1 MDNTEVKLTDKDLNE
16 ILRSFD
22 DDPNNELRTYTDSPY
37 ITLDSLVTL
46 SSKKTDQFSILDLNI
61 QSLNSKFDAF
71 TALLS
76 YLEQKCIGFS
86 AICLQETWLSDNHDT
101 TVFNIPGYHLV
112 HSGKSSSECGGL
124 IIYVSDTYSFS
135 VKNVFR
141 DSSLWE
147 GLFIEV
153 HGGPLESK
161 LVIGNIYR
169 PPKYNN
175 NNATVEN
182 FAHKITPIISS
193 IAKSS
198 CNIVISGDF
207 NIDLLQINERV
218 KYQKYFDMFVTNG
231 LFPLITLPT
240 REGKHSA
247 TLIDQIFC
255 KVKNFTDIDSS
266 GILKSSLSDH
276 YPCLASLDICKKKQ
290 HKPKYVTINNKNEQA
305 LISFCNEV
313 ETCLNEWQ
321 INRDLFANPNEN
333 YNIFDKIIMDAKA
346 KYPFSKTVRF
356 KKYKHK
362 ISPWMN
368 HDILRSIKDRD
379 DLYKT
384 VMSTPSED
392 PNYDSLKENLQN
404 LKSSLK
410 KKMRC
415 AKAKYYAD
423 VFEKNKSNI
432 RHTWG
437 AIKEILG
444 KFKNKHDFPDHFTL
458 DGKLISEPQLIA
470 NCFNRFFSSVGRAL
484 SVKISYNGTNSV
496 SSYLKRHVSSCF
508 HFEYVNPTIVMK
520 YINDLASKSSCGP
533 DKISSILLKRL
544 ANYIV
549 TPLTVMINQSLC
561 TGTFPDKLKL
571 AKVIPLYKK
580 GDNHVFDNYRPI
592 SLLSTV
598 SKIFEKVVFI
608 QVYDYF
614 CAHQLFYENQ
624 YGFRKCHSTELA
636 ALELVDRLFK
646 HLDDGKIPVSVFL
659 DLSKAFDTLNHAI
672 LMDKLKYYGLN
683 ETSLNWFRSY
693 LHDRYQYTEYN
704 GTCSDVI
711 NLTTGVPQGSIL
723 GPLLFIIYMNDIH
736 VATSNFKAIL
746 YADDTNLLS
755 PMCSFSSSNS
765 LNPTNLT
772 EVTNSINDE
781 LSHVHEWLLINKLSV
796 NVSKTKFMIFHHHQR
811 RIDTLIPDLKLD
823 SQPIEYVLEFNFL
836 GLTLDEHLS
845 WKPHVQ
851 KVANKT
857 SRTIGILRRLKN
869 IVPIS
874 VLRTLYN
881 TLILPHFH
889 YCILSW
895 GFRMGRLKL
904 LQKRAVRVM
913 SGSRYNAH
921 TDPLFKK
928 LHLVKLSDLFTVNV
942 YEIYYKLRHVSLPTY
957 VANMFKDFL
966 RNHEHEARQ
975 ALILDEPN
983 VNTSNGENCIRYLL
997 PRIINKTNHTI
1008 VTMVDTYSYQGF
1020 VNFVKNDMIGHYIAN
1035 CSISNCYICNHTHSE
1050 WLPLTYSEWVSFNK
1064 NKNIIK

>member
-1 MDNTEVKLTDKDLNE
+1 
-16 ILRSFD
+16 
-22 DDPNNELRTYTDSPY
+22 
-37 ITLDSLVTL
+37 
-46 SSKKTDQFSILDLNI
+46 
-61 QSLNSKFDAF
+61 
-71 TALLS
+71 
-76 YLEQKCIGFS
+76 
-86 AICLQETWLSDNHDT
+86 
-101 TVFNIPGYHLV
+101 
-112 HSGKSSSECGGL
+112 
-124 IIYVSDTYSFS
+124 
-135 VKNVFR
+135 
-141 DSSLWE
+141 
-147 GLFIEV
+147 
-153 HGGPLESK
+153 
-161 LVIGNIYR
+161 
-169 PPKYNN
+169 
-175 NNATVEN
+175 
-182 FAHKITPIISS
+182 
-193 IAKSS
+193 
-198 CNIVISGDF
+198 
-207 NIDLLQINERV
+207 
-218 KYQKYFDMFVTNG
+218 MFVTNG

-276 YPCLASLDICKKKQ
+276 YPCLASFDMCKKKQ
-290 HKPKYVTINNKNEQA
+290 HKPKYVTINKKNEQA

-313 ETCLNEWQ
+313 ETSLNEWQ

-346 KYPFSKTVRF
+346 KYLSPKTVRF

-368 HDILRSIKDRD
+368 HDILKSIKDRD

-384 VMSTPSED
+384 VMSTPPED

-410 KKMRC
+410 KKIRF

-444 KFKNKHDFPDHFTL
+444 KFKNKHDFPDYFTL

-470 NCFNRFFSSVGRAL
+470 N
-484 SVKISYNGTNSV
+484 
-496 SSYLKRHVSSCF
+496 
-508 HFEYVNPTIVMK
+508 FECVNPTVVMK
-520 YINDLASKSSCGP
+520 YINDLASKSSCRP

-549 TPLTVMINQSLC
+549 TPLTGMINQSFC

-636 ALELVDRLFK
+636 ALEPVDRLFK

-711 NLTTGVPQGSIL
+711 NLTRGVPQGSIL

-781 LSHVHEWLLINKLSV
+781 LSHVHEWLLINKLLV
-796 NVSKTKFMIFHHHQR
+796 NVSKTKFMIFHHQQR

-823 SQPIEYVLEFNFL
+823 SQPIEHVSEFNFL

-869 IVPIS
+869 IIPIS
-874 VLRTLYN
+874 VLWTLYN

-942 YEIYYKLRHVSLPTY
+942 YKIYYKLRHVSLPTY
-957 VANMFKDFL
+957 VANMFKDFS
-966 RNHEHEARQ
+966 RNHEHETRQ

-1020 VNFVKNDMIGHYIAN
+1020 VNFVKNDMIGHYNEN

-1050 WLPLTYSEWVSFNK
+1050 WFPIWRYFICDRFDQKCCGCFGCGHLVATSSVALGVTYMFLYWFVCQRQPQTFVHAITSEQLFGFLTFLARLMTLTNSLVRSTLIFHL
-1064 NKNIIK
+1064 I

>member
-1 MDNTEVKLTDKDLNE
+1 M
-16 ILRSFD
+16 
-22 DDPNNELRTYTDSPY
+22 
-37 ITLDSLVTL
+37 
-46 SSKKTDQFSILDLNI
+46 
-61 QSLNSKFDAF
+61 NSKFDAF

-124 IIYVSDTYSFS
+124 NIYVSDTYSFS

-182 FAHKITPIISS
+182 FVNEITPIISS

-321 INRDLFANPNEN
+321 INRDLLANPNEN

-346 KYPFSKTVRF
+346 KYLSPKTVRF

-384 VMSTPSED
+384 VLSTPPED

-410 KKMRC
+410 KKIRC

-444 KFKNKHDFPDHFTL
+444 KFKNKHDFPDYFTL

-484 SVKISYNGTNSV
+484 SEKISYNGTNSV

-508 HFEYVNPTIVMK
+508 HFECVNPTVVMK

-624 YGFRKCHSTELA
+624 YGFRKSHSTELA

-746 YADDTNLLS
+746 YGDDTNLLS

-765 LNPTNLT
+765 LNPTKLT

-796 NVSKTKFMIFHHHQR
+796 NVTKTKFMIFHHQQR

-823 SQPIEYVLEFNFL
+823 SQPIEYVSEFNFL

-869 IVPIS
+869 IIPIS

-942 YEIYYKLRHVSLPTY
+942 YKIYYKLRHESLPTY
-957 VANMFKDFL
+957 VANMFKDFS
-966 RNHEHEARQ
+966 RNHEHETRQ

-1020 VNFVKNDMIGHYIAN
+1020 VNFVKNDMIGHYIEN

-1064 NKNIIK
+1064 KKYIIK

>member
-1 MDNTEVKLTDKDLNE
+1 MDNTDVKLTDKDLNE

-46 SSKKTDQFSILDLNI
+46 LSKKTDQFSILNLNI

-182 FAHKITPIISS
+182 FVNEITPIISS

-321 INRDLFANPNEN
+321 INRDLLANPNEN

-346 KYPFSKTVRF
+346 KYLSPKTVRF

-384 VMSTPSED
+384 VLSTPPED

-410 KKMRC
+410 KKIRC

-444 KFKNKHDFPDHFTL
+444 KFKNKHDFPDYFTL

-470 NCFNRFFSSVGRAL
+470 NCFNSFFSSVGRAL
-484 SVKISYNGTNSV
+484 SEKISYNGTNSV

-508 HFEYVNPTIVMK
+508 HFECVNPTVVMK

-624 YGFRKCHSTELA
+624 YGFRKSHSTELA

-765 LNPTNLT
+765 LNPTKLT

-796 NVSKTKFMIFHHHQR
+796 NVTKTKFMIFHHQQR

-823 SQPIEYVLEFNFL
+823 SQPIEYVSEFNFL

-869 IVPIS
+869 IIPIS

-942 YEIYYKLRHVSLPTY
+942 YKIYYKLRHESLPTY
-957 VANMFKDFL
+957 VANMFKDFS
-966 RNHEHEARQ
+966 RNHEHETRQ

-1020 VNFVKNDMIGHYIAN
+1020 VNFVKNDMIGHYIEN

-1064 NKNIIK
+1064 KTNI